1 MALYSKTII
10 KSQNFTIRKT
20 NLIYHISLYKFIVES
35 SGVGQKQTHKI
46 SGTVSAELQFDK

>member
-1 MALYSKTII
+1 MALYSKTIM

-20 NLIYHISLYKFIVES
+20 NLIYHISLYNFIVES